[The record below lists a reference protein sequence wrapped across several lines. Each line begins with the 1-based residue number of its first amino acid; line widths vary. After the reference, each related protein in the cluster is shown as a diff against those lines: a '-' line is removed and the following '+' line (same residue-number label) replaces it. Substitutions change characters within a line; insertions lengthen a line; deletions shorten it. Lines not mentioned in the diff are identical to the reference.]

1 QGRLNFPQVGSHF
14 GRLSIPERPG
24 PPKQRPVFEAAPQLN
39 ASIGH
44 EDNFTPDDSVA
55 AFRLSAHQSAERV
68 RLRKRIRIED
78 PDEIPGGVGGG
89 DAEIYAAAISAVLAR
104 PENSHH
110 APVRAKM
117 ETLAFRSAQSIIPL
131 AVSRDHPRDVGQFP
145 DIAIEGLMAAVLTD
159 NDAELS
165 VDRVLERPEA
175 AHKVLGLVCRDNRND
190 NARGGANCVRDF
202 RHSTPLPIGQSR
214 MPSETLFAK
223 CR

>member
-1 QGRLNFPQVGSHF
+1 
-14 GRLSIPERPG
+14 
-24 PPKQRPVFEAAPQLN
+24 
-39 ASIGH
+39 
-44 EDNFTPDDSVA
+44 
-55 AFRLSAHQSAERV
+55 
-68 RLRKRIRIED
+68 
-78 PDEIPGGVGGG
+78 
-89 DAEIYAAAISAVLAR
+89 
-104 PENSHH
+104 
-110 APVRAKM
+110 M
-117 ETLAFRSAQSIIPL
+117 ETLAFRSAQSIIRL

-190 NARGGANCVRDF
+190 NARGGANSVRDF

-223 CR
+223 CRRALASALRRATKMLLLAKPALMFWLKWPRRF